1 MSNETENTSPFV
13 QAAVEAIS
21 KSSNF
26 EVGASKMASG
36 LIRQTQGISSA
47 PKVIAE
53 ESAEQINELR
63 GNTLPVP
70 AAPAGGGGRGSSN
83 YRGPS
88 LEQMLRGAAEMG
100 AGGAR
105 PTVASI
111 GSTAKAVLRTVGK
124 AATPLVGAYGAYQGY
139 NFNPNAPTS
148 RRARDAAQQAA
159 QYTVDVPRTVSGL
172 VGLGAL
178 GASKLGVP
186 GAEDF
191 AGQAFEWGE
200 RKGWIPNL
208 EKIPPA
214 TPARS
219 GRNTRGVQDRID
231 AGKRRDAENASLRAE
246 TERLRNAGIANNDEY
261 GRPIIPP
268 KPIITQKQ
276 TGPMGDEQRYG
287 KTGAEIIRV
296 GGMEAY
302 KNRPKDSKGNLDYL
316 NKLKSNQRVDQIT
329 AGIIARAQQTPLT
342 VTEPRM
348 MTPNLVDLQTLTPS
362 VTLKNPGVGIFR
374 SASTGEKTGLRKAI
388 PNELASIF
396 SPRSK
401 AEQKQK
407 KYDLLQPV
415 TVTGKRTT
423 PRPAVRGPIE
433 EQSDANYD
441 MINRDALPVPSHR
454 NIRGVQDRIN
464 ADARKTKIQQI
475 QQTSQQIRQTSQQ
488 IQQTA
493 QRIKQE
499 AEQRKLKLGA
509 KPVGVGT
516 TTPILS
522 TKPMLL
528 PSAGGGPLASLRPIL
543 STKPMPLP
551 SAGGDPLAAMRA
563 KIDALRNRMK
573 NRVGGGMKKL
583 PARPGAQT
591 GGSTMPLPP
600 ARPGTM
606 GESVSLNESAMLLEQ
621 YVNHY
626 GPELV
631 YEQLAEVI
639 IEQYGPEFLYEQIN
653 EVLVEQY
660 GEDGTAEIMIES
672 IVEDFNQR
680 ELTNEEFA
688 FIKEESDIFVSNMRT
703 LSEDQLYEYF
713 ETLDEEQI
721 VYAVQLSSLN
731 EEYLVELKK
740 FFKKAGKFLK
750 KAAKIVLPI
759 AAGFLL
765 PGIGGAIAGK
775 LGSTALG
782 TAVKG
787 LGSKLVGKFAAT
799 GIGKAVGALG
809 SKVMSSG
816 IGSKVVGALGNAARN
831 ALTQGAI
838 SKVTGGSFS
847 QGAKAGAISGVAGS
861 IGGEIGGRVA
871 QATGSDRIGRVVAG
885 ALGSGISNKAMG
897 GRFSAGAQY
906 GGTSAVG
913 DEIAGAID
921 DRVAAADERR
931 RKEAAERLA
940 AQNRTSPGTTQA
952 VAAESFKL
960 DPVGREDAD
969 VNNDGRKDKT
979 DVYLARKREKIGN
992 AIAKRLGK

>member
-1 MSNETENTSPFV
+1 MSNENENTSPLV

-36 LIRQTQGISSA
+36 LIRQTQGTSSA

-63 GNTLPVP
+63 APPGTLPVP
-70 AAPAGGGGRGSSN
+70 AAPAGGGGGSN
-83 YRGPS
+83 YRGP
-88 LEQMLRGAAEMG
+88 LG

-105 PTVASI
+105 RPRGPINRAAATTVASR
-111 GSTAKAVLRTVGK
+111 GSTAKAVLKTAGK
-124 AATPLVGAYGAYQGY
+124 VATPLVAGYGAYQGY

-148 RRARDAAQQAA
+148 RRVRDAAQQAA
-159 QYTVDVPRTVSGL
+159 QYTVDLPRTGAAL

-214 TPARS
+214 APGYAPNPNSIRGPVAQAPAAPAPNR
-219 GRNTRGVQDRID
+219 RNIRGVQDRINRDKALD
-231 AGKRRDAENASLRAE
+231 AQRAE
-246 TERLRNAGIANNDEY
+246 FDRRMQVERDRIDKEGLKAGD
-261 GRPIIPP
+261 GTQIIPP
-268 KPIITQKQ
+268 KASKPSTA
-276 TGPMGDEQRYG
+276 GMSDEQKYG
-287 KTGAEIIRV
+287 KTGAEIIRI

-302 KNRPKDSKGNLDYL
+302 KNRPKDARGNLDYL
-316 NKLKSNQRVDQIT
+316 NKLKSDQRAAQIS
-329 AGIIARAQQTPLT
+329 AGIIARAQQTPLNIP
-342 VTEPRM
+342 EPRY
-348 MTPNLVDLQTLTPS
+348 TPNLIDLQTLTPS
-362 VTLKNPGVGIFR
+362 VTIREPGLGIFR
-374 SASTGEKTGLRKAI
+374 RADTGEKTKLRKAI
-388 PNELASIF
+388 PNEFAAIF
-396 SPRSK
+396 SPRSR

-423 PRPAVRGPIE
+423 PRPVVKGPIE

-441 MINRDALPVPSHR
+441 MINRDALPVPSYR

-464 ADARKTKIQQI
+464 ADARKTKI
-475 QQTSQQIRQTSQQ
+475 QQ

-522 TKPMLL
+522 TKPM
-528 PSAGGGPLASLRPIL
+528 
-543 STKPMPLP
+543 PLP
-551 SAGGDPLAAMRA
+551 SAGGDPLASLRA

-583 PARPGAQT
+583 PAKPGMSGGMQKLPYFPPGAQT

-740 FFKKAGKFLK
+740 FFKKAKKFLK
-750 KAAKIVLPI
+750 KAAKVVLPI

-799 GIGKAVGALG
+799 GLGKAVGGLAG
-809 SKVMSSG
+809 KVMSSG
-816 IGSKVVGALGNAARN
+816 IGSKIAGALGNAAQG
-831 ALTQGAI
+831 ALTKGAI

-847 QGAKAGAISGVAGS
+847 QGAKAGAIGGLAGS
-861 IGGEIGGRVA
+861 IGNEIGGQVA
-871 QATGSDRIGRVVAG
+871 QSTGSDRIGRVVAG
-885 ALGSGISNKAMG
+885 AIGSGIENKAMG
-897 GRFSAGAQY
+897 GRFSTGAQY

-921 DRVAAADERR
+921 DRVAAADEKR

-940 AQNRTSPGTTQA
+940 AQNRTAPSSTQA
-952 VAAESFKL
+952 MAAESVKL

-969 VNNDGRKDKT
+969 VNNDGKQDKT